1 MKKIICA
8 SVMMISP
15 LLAHAADAGGYVFGN
30 IASMA
35 NIWDLDARKAQQY
48 GVMDLTSNKDG
59 NAAAGA
65 WELGAGYRFGDHLAA
80 EASFMK
86 GLGETRIDKAGA
98 MRNQALRFAV
108 LGLLPLS
115 DSFDLYGKVSAN
127 YIYSD
132 FRSANPG
139 YASVKDKGWGIGLGL
154 GAAYHLNKSL
164 SLRAELDG
172 IGQVKVKGVT
182 DKSRLGSFKLGAS
195 YRL

>member
-48 GVMDLTSNKDG
+48 GVRDLTSNKDG

-132 FRSANPG
+132 FRSANPATPASRTRAG
-139 YASVKDKGWGIGLGL
+139 ASVWDWARPTI
-154 GAAYHLNKSL
+154 
-164 SLRAELDG
+164 
-172 IGQVKVKGVT
+172 
-182 DKSRLGSFKLGAS
+182 
-195 YRL
+195 